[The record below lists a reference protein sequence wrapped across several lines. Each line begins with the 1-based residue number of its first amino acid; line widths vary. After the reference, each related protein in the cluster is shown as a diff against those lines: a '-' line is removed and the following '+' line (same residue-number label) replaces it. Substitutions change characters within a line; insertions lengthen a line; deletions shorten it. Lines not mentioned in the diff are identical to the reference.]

1 MTRQPGVAMPTNAE
15 VPARGQYR
23 DDLKAAESNLYQV
36 AELARIELAD
46 ALRALAANDRRLC
59 EQVITNDVE
68 VDRCYRALEE
78 EVVGLIAL
86 QAPAASDLRLLIAIL
101 YAGLHVERI
110 GDTAAN
116 IAEVV
121 AATSHLPR
129 DPQVLLRLEQMGQ
142 VTLDVIDTAMAGFT
156 ARDLHGCEQLP
167 VLDDRVDAL
176 HAGMIEGLI
185 HREADPDLLPWR
197 LFMLQVSRHLER
209 AADHAVD
216 IGEQACY
223 LMTGEL
229 RDFSGHSE
237 RASSPS

>member
-1 MTRQPGVAMPTNAE
+1 MTKQPGVATPTKAE
-15 VPARGQYR
+15 APARGQYR
-23 DDLKAAESNLYQV
+23 DDLKAAETKLYQV
-36 AELARIELAD
+36 AELARTELED

-59 EQVITNDVE
+59 EQVIISDVD

-78 EVVGLIAL
+78 EVVGIISL
-86 QAPAASDLRLLIAIL
+86 QAPVASDLRLLIAIL
-101 YAGLHVERI
+101 HAGLHVERI

-129 DPQVLLRLEQMGQ
+129 DPQLLLRLEQMGQ
-142 VTLDVIDTAMAGFT
+142 MTLDVIDAAMAGFT

-176 HAGMIEGLI
+176 YAGMIEVLI
-185 HREADPDLLPWR
+185 RRGSEPDLLPWR
-197 LFMLQVSRHLER
+197 LSMVQVSRHLER

-237 RASSPS
+237 RASGPS